1 MGRKAATVHV
11 FAHRGSANDRSAQSR
26 SSPETG
32 NYLPEDDDAKHGSG
46 HKQGLT
52 ENRQLFSPF
61 L

>member
-1 MGRKAATVHV
+1 MGRNAATVHGLDQC
-11 FAHRGSANDRSAQSR
+11 GSANDRSVWSR
-26 SSPETG
+26 LSPETG
-32 NYLPEDDDAKHGSG
+32 DYLPEDDNAEHGSG